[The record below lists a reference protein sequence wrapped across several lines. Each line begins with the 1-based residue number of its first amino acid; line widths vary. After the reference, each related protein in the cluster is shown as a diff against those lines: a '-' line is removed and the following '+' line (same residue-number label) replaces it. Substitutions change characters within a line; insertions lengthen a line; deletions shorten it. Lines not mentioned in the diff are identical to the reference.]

1 MEGFLEKDEKNEA
14 FINLL
19 VNIGLKDLKTIPK
32 DKLLNKFLDSINL
45 NKAPKLFISKL
56 LNNKFDRIG
65 QKIDLSLVLENN
77 FIKFYEKIFE
87 RFRYQGDFLIIKDWK
102 MSDTI
107 KEGVLRV
114 CLQAVCNVLIDE
126 AKNDKTG
133 KINIYE
139 SLLPFYSRLFSICS
153 RKLININDE
162 LVNLEK
168 IYPGS
173 KLIEIYISILYR
185 TNERGEQIFQ
195 ISKSFNEHIRQY
207 IEENAGKGAISLW
220 YRLALQSDEER
231 TPFLINELKKNEK
244 LYTIQN
250 KDYIEYPLKVN
261 EKILLYVYL
270 LNDSF
275 KFFENGYITSLDY
288 YKNSKKSCSI
298 EELKKLSFVDV
309 MKINNNITDFYRLFK
324 IILNIK
330 DNTEEYETFN
340 ENYTI
345 FFSELSTYKEKLDTL
360 NEIISFFSKFYP
372 IEKSDKIKFMN
383 GVKTMLNTIPL
394 EEFDK
399 KLGKIGEFEEYK
411 KQLEKYKNLGN
422 SIFFMEIFNSSKNK
436 FRKDQE
442 KEHFNYAYGQF
453 ELLRKLETDA
463 NLERFGKD
471 FVNILTKAAK
481 KNREKIMDELN
492 LIKKYFGYNPNDEKF
507 DVDQIF
513 FELEKLIPDD
523 MENEK
528 KDILISKQESEE
540 KIEEKEDMPKIDTK
554 IFEDKFDNCYNYYL
568 INKKKDMENKIYYEK
583 YINYFKDIFGNE
595 DIQKL
600 NSKQFNECVLKRMI
614 ILYYSGIIE
623 FTSNVYKD
631 KTVLNELQLIK
642 DFFEILEVYQSE
654 RDNKLDILIDDIKK
668 IFQILSE
675 RFKDSGEDIFKGLTF
690 LFSQIVKNDKSNE
703 KLFSQCF
710 INILVDEIKVE
721 RIKEEKSEILDLIFK
736 KNEISFDAG
745 TEECYLIENC
755 IPIINYYFE
764 ETFFSLLKKETNI
777 NNKTIYFKDSALN
790 LLDKT
795 CENSLSLREQLLYY
809 FETNIN
815 IILEERFPNN
825 GYIKSD
831 MIKNYVK
838 KIRAYFKEKPKEKN
852 LNENINLLFFI
863 SFLKVFYTK
872 YIGVTEYYNNLKDDF
887 YENFLNEEK
896 FCLTEPLIYFALKIY
911 LDVDGNFLDFL
922 KLPKIHF
929 SDDIGKNI
937 GDNIEKD
944 FGFDYLLIP
953 FNAKGAKTFGEI
965 YQQIIVCLN
974 SDNKFKNDI
983 GIIGDINKSNVDN
996 LYCIISNLFLSKFSA
1011 DRYMI
1016 SEEYSLINKWL
1027 NEKLD
1032 KNEKNKFNILNEC
1045 QKKILDILINMNKS
1059 NGKTIRIEYT
1069 KDLINFIFSLRFVL
1083 NSLSKNKD
1091 DFLYQLLIDTS
1102 KSISTY
1108 KNIFEYFFNDS
1119 NENESEKNKKNKSGA
1134 GFKLIKF
1141 IIFSHLIFAYL
1152 LDNIDLDTITKITNI
1167 KFEEK
1172 NITKAL
1178 TFQFKEV
1185 QNILKF
1191 YGIKN
1196 RYSIIYMNII
1206 FEEIKDIKLT
1216 DVEKE
1221 TNLYN
1226 RKLSKINSAHF
1237 NKYFKMIFD
1246 MGMNEKMGMNN
1257 FKKIIF
1263 EEEYNY
1269 CIDNIIKEPS
1279 FIYFTIPNF
1288 CEINDFIYQYQ
1299 FSNTNQIMLIDF
1311 ILNKNMDEVINKIN
1325 CLPCINNIVNKIY
1338 NEKNLNITRM
1348 KAMEE
1353 KVKLDSELV
1362 QKFNKIIPDIKKYF
1376 NIDFEKINENTK
1388 IFELINLKNNK
1399 LYNLYQSF
1407 EDNKILDSYN
1417 KLLDNCKKIQEI
1429 NLDSKNIQDL
1439 SNADCFIKNTES
1451 NNYAYERLLQLI
1463 RICSKR
1469 NRYNGKNLNV
1479 YDGDKIIYDFKLIE
1493 KTLIDELIFQRK
1505 LLLNNQRIF
1514 IFSNEIFSGERKDLI
1529 NTLKKQLEKTKKD
1542 SNENQNDK
1550 LIELKGKIQEN
1561 EKIILDIYSDMQHI
1575 LLHIFYFYIKNNR
1588 TMNSKIS
1595 LKEICEKMKE
1605 NGNDKINEI
1614 FYNENIFIND
1624 IIDLYTFIENILFDS
1639 LENIISNDRKLDDE
1653 YLKNEKKKEINK
1665 YFKDNKNLLLDK
1677 DSIANASKIYI
1688 LRYCYNNYEKDD
1700 EILKNFDL
1708 KKIIETEDIWDNEI
1722 YNDPKFKEEM
1732 NDLIKFNDDNI
1743 DNIEQYILALI
1754 FKKDNDDDEGRP
1766 SNEFEHKEEE
1776 EEEEEKD
1783 EDDKSDKSDKSDDNK
1798 RKQSD
1803 NDD

>member
-1 MEGFLEKDEKNEA
+1 MDSLSNKEEKNEE
-14 FINLL
+14 FINNLIA
-19 VNIGLKDLKTIPK
+19 IGMEEIKKSIPK
-32 DKLLNKFLDSINL
+32 DKLLNLFLDSINL
-45 NKAPKLFISKL
+45 KKAPKLFISRL
-56 LNNKFDRIG
+56 LNNKFDKIG
-65 QKIDLSLVLENN
+65 QKIDLSLVLEKN
-77 FIKFYEKIFE
+77 FIPFYENIFA
-87 RFRYQGDFLIIKDWK
+87 RFKSQADFLDIKDWK
-102 MSDTI
+102 MNEKI
-107 KEGVLRV
+107 NEGILRV
-114 CLQAVCNVLIDE
+114 CVRRVCNVLIEE
-126 AKNDKTG
+126 ANNDKTG
-133 KINIYE
+133 KVSIY
-139 SLLPFYSRLFSICS
+139 SNLLTFYSRLFAICS
-153 RKLININDE
+153 RKLNNFNDE
-162 LVNLEK
+162 LVTLEK
-168 IYPGS
+168 IFPGS
-173 KLIEIYISILYR
+173 KLIEVYSNILYIK
-185 TNERGEQIFQ
+185 NDRGEQVFQ
-195 ISKSFNEHIRQY
+195 ISQSFNEHIRKY
-207 IEENAGKGAISLW
+207 IEENAGKGAFSLW
-220 YRLALQSDEER
+220 YRLVLKNDEEI
-231 TPFLINELKKNEK
+231 TIFLIEELKKNEA

-250 KDYIEYPLKVN
+250 KDYIGYPLEIN
-261 EKILLYVYL
+261 EKILLFAYL
-270 LNDSF
+270 LNHRS
-275 KFFENGYITSLDY
+275 KFFENISITSLDY
-288 YKNSKKSCSI
+288 YKNSKHSCST
-298 EELKKLSFVDV
+298 EELKKLSFADA
-309 MKINNNITDFYRLFK
+309 MKINNNISDFSELFK
-324 IILNIK
+324 IMLNIK
-330 DNTEEYETFN
+330 DRTEESDNFN
-340 ENYTI
+340 YVYGV
-345 FFSELSTYKEKLDTL
+345 FFSELNTYKETFDTL
-360 NEIISFFSKFYP
+360 NEVLLFLSKFYP
-372 IEKSDKIKFMN
+372 IEKSKDIKFLSGFKN
-383 GVKTMLNTIPL
+383 MLNNCPL
-394 EEFDK
+394 NQFDTKMNNMCKNSKSINYEELK
-399 KLGKIGEFEEYK
+399 KLTNN
-411 KQLEKYKNLGN
+411 YKNLGN
-422 SIFFMEIFNSSKNK
+422 SIFFMEIYDSTKLK
-436 FRKDQE
+436 FRKEQE
-442 KEHFNYAYGQF
+442 KERFDYALGQF
-453 ELLRKLETDA
+453 EMLRKLEFDS

-471 FVNILTKAAK
+471 FVNILIKAAK
-481 KNREKIMDELN
+481 KNKNKIMDDLN
-492 LIKKYFGYNPNDEKF
+492 FIKQYFGFKQNDEKF
-507 DVDQIF
+507 DVEQIY
-513 FELEKLIPDD
+513 FELEKLTIKQELIPNKEEEDQKS
-523 MENEK
+523 NLLK
-528 KDILISKQESEE
+528 KESEE
-540 KIEEKEDMPKIDTK
+540 KFEDKENMPLVDTK
-554 IFEDKFDNCYNYYL
+554 IYEDKFDICYNHYL
-568 INKKKDMENKIYYEK
+568 INKKKDTKNEKYYEK
-583 YINYFKDIFGNE
+583 YINYFKEIFDDKEIPN
-595 DIQKL
+595 L
-600 NSKQFNECVLKRMI
+600 TSKQFKEHILKKMI
-614 ILYYSGIIE
+614 IIYYSGIVE
-623 FTSNVYKD
+623 FTPDVYKD
-631 KTVLNELQLIK
+631 KNVLNELQLIK
-642 DFFEILEVYQSE
+642 DFFEILDVYLN
-654 RDNKLDILIDDIKK
+654 DCNNKIDVYIDDIKK
-668 IFQILSE
+668 IFPTLFE
-675 RFKDSGEDIFKGLTF
+675 RMNVRDDKTFQAISF
-690 LFSQIVKNDKSNE
+690 LFAQVVENNKIKE
-703 KLFSQCF
+703 KLFSLCF
-710 INILVDEIKVE
+710 INILVDEIKIE
-721 RIKEEKSEILDLIFK
+721 RIKEEKSDILEFIFK
-736 KNEISFDAG
+736 NK
-745 TEECYLIENC
+745 YLIENC
-755 IPIINYYFE
+755 IPLINYYFE
-764 ETFFSLLKKETNI
+764 DTFFSLLKKETNVI
-777 NNKTIYFKDSALN
+777 NKTIYFKESSLN
-790 LLDKT
+790 SLDEA
-795 CENSLSLREQLLYY
+795 CENSQSLREQLLYY

-815 IILEERFPNN
+815 HILEERFPKVGFIEN
-825 GYIKSD
+825 D
-831 MIKNYVK
+831 MIKNYIK

-852 LNENINLLFFI
+852 LNENLNLLFFI
-863 SFLKVFYTK
+863 AFLKVFFTK
-872 YIGVTEYYNNLKDDF
+872 YINITENNNNLRDDF
-887 YENFLNEEK
+887 YDNFLNEEK
-896 FCLTEPLIYFALKIY
+896 FNLTPSLVYFALKLY
-911 LDVDGNFLDFL
+911 LDIDGNFLDFL

-929 SDDIGKNI
+929 SEDIGKNI

-1362 QKFNKIIPDIKKYF
+1362 QKFNKIIPNIKKYF

-1469 NRYNGKNLNV
+1469 NRYNEKNLNV

-1529 NTLKKQLEKTKKD
+1529 NTLKKQLEKSKKD

-1550 LIELKGKIQEN
+1550 LIELLKGKIQEN
-1561 EKIILDIYSDMQHI
+1561 EKIMLDIYSDMQHI

-1665 YFKDNKNLLLDK
+1665 FFKDNKNLLLDK

-1776 EEEEEKD
+1776 EEEKD